1 MHRSFSSYI
10 VVAALLAGTPALAQQ
25 KAAPAKPKP
34 VATAA
39 PADTARKAATG
50 ADWNAAGGGG
60 STQSMNQTEGIQIA
74 PGFTAAP
81 SMRVSTDYQGRPLG
95 KYVRRRVSAP
105 DPVAAPAP
113 AYVEATPV
121 PAPEPTPA
129 AEPAPAAAT
138 ASTSSTKKATTTA
151 TAKKAATPAK
161 KAPAKKKA
169 DDGWGSGGSG
179 W

>member
-39 PADTARKAATG
+39 PADTTRKAATG

-113 AYVEATPV
+113 AYVEATP
-121 PAPEPTPA
+121 APEPTPV
-129 AEPAPAAAT
+129 AEPAPAAVT

-151 TAKKAATPAK
+151 TAKKTTTPAK